1 MVLCGLS
8 ASIFKKKKL
17 PSTPKK
23 KNPAQIQLKTNMN
36 AQDIFLWKEG
46 GGKPKH
52 KTNWLPNCNFAPI
65 KFQPEW
71 TSIPWLEIFC

>member
-46 GGKPKH
+46 GGET
-52 KTNWLPNCNFAPI
+52 KTQNQL
-65 KFQPEW
+65 
-71 TSIPWLEIFC
+71 TSQLQLCSH